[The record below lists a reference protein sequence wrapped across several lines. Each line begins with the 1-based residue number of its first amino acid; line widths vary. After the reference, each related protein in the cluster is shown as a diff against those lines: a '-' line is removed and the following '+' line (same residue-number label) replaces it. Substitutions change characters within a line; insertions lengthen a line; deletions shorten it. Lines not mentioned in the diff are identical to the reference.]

1 DHHRLVA
8 IKKVEFVFDDLVDCK
23 RTLREIAILNRL
35 DHTSVIKI
43 VDLVVPEDLVKF
55 NDFYLVLEMADS
67 DMKKLFRQ
75 PIFLTDLHA
84 KTLLYNL
91 LVGIKFLHSA
101 GVYHRDLKPANCL
114 VDQDCSVKICDFG
127 LSRAVGMEKELK
139 SMKQGASTIFEE
151 GAEAANDQE
160 GKQKKGRELKRQL
173 TGHVVTRWYRPPE
186 LIFVEDMYDEAVDIW
201 SAGCIF
207 AELLGNIEDDLGDL

>member
-1 DHHRLVA
+1 QVIGAGSYGQVCEAYDKDHHRLVA

-160 GKQKKGRELKRQL
+160 
-173 TGHVVTRWYRPPE
+173 
-186 LIFVEDMYDEAVDIW
+186 
-201 SAGCIF
+201 
-207 AELLGNIEDDLGDL
+207 

>member
-1 DHHRLVA
+1 
-8 IKKVEFVFDDLVDCK
+8 
-23 RTLREIAILNRL
+23 L

-55 NDFYLVLEMADS
+55 NDFYLVVDEGRDGIIGIVAKNLVKLVFMPFKRAVFELRIVHATYHKRLLVLEMADS

-101 GVYHRDLKPANCL
+101 GVYHRDL
-114 VDQDCSVKICDFG
+114 
-127 LSRAVGMEKELK
+127 
-139 SMKQGASTIFEE
+139 
-151 GAEAANDQE
+151 
-160 GKQKKGRELKRQL
+160 
-173 TGHVVTRWYRPPE
+173 
-186 LIFVEDMYDEAVDIW
+186 
-201 SAGCIF
+201 
-207 AELLGNIEDDLGDL
+207 